1 MERCTL
7 GRVVAR
13 DSRRCARVVLET
25 ARACSVGAKAAR
37 VFGRKFGRLSSEVTS
52 LVVHGFGDSNI
63 GLWRQ
68 LAERFAI
75 LVQHG

>member
-37 VFGRKFGRLSSEVTS
+37 VFGRLSSEVTS